1 MRKLLAI
8 FFIVNFRNCNHIIN
22 LTFVTVKA
30 NLLSFVT
37 LFTNNKTKGAFLVNF
52 YNNFIKLC
60 NEAGKS
66 PSKVALEIGTTK
78 PSVTRWK
85 NGSKPSDA
93 TLQKIA
99 DYFDVTVDFLIN
111 NDINKNNPAADSDE
125 ALAFALFGGD
135 TQDITPEMLADV
147 RDYAQFVRERRKK
160 ENL

>member
-1 MRKLLAI
+1 MRKLRAI
-8 FFIVNFRNCNHIIN
+8 FFVVNFRNCNHIIN

-30 NLLSFVT
+30 NLLSSVT

-52 YNNFIKLC
+52 YNNFIRLC

-85 NGSKPSDA
+85 NGSRPSDA

-99 DYFDVTVDFLIN
+99 DYFNVSTDYLLGVE
-111 NDINKNNPAADSDE
+111 NKNNPAADSDE
-125 ALAFALFGGD
+125 ALMFALYGGD
-135 TQDITPEMLADV
+135 NQDITPEMLADV
-147 RDYAQFVRERRKK
+147 RNYAQFVRERRKK
-160 ENL
+160 ENP